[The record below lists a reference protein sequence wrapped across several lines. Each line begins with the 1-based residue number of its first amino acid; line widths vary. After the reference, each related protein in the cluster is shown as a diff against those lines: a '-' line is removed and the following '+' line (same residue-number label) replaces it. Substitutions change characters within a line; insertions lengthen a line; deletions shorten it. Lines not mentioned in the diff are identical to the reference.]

1 MRTNPDP
8 MDVKDPM
15 FDSERVLIQSE
26 AQAIGERERR
36 KGACG
41 QMSTAIYPMHWIRNG
56 PLRLGSSSTAGDQFS
71 DSEKEADEC
80 EALLEFTSSDEES
93 EDEVID
99 RNSDEQ
105 NAAGN
110 DTDSDTESASFINIR
125 TSHVEDN

>member
-1 MRTNPDP
+1 
-8 MDVKDPM
+8 M
-15 FDSERVLIQSE
+15 FDNERVLIQSE
-26 AQAIGERERR
+26 AQAIGECERR

-41 QMSTAIYPMHWIRNG
+41 QMSTAIYPMRWIRNG
-56 PLRLGSSSTAGDQFS
+56 PPRLGSSQFS
-71 DSEKEADEC
+71 DSKKEADEC
-80 EALLEFTSSDEES
+80 KALLEFTSSDEES

-99 RNSDEQ
+99 QNSDEQ